1 MKVILYMAMSANG
14 IIARE
19 TGTEDFLSHTNW
31 ETFSNLV
38 GEYQNFIVGQK
49 TYEAVKNWGED
60 YGFDD
65 FAQAVRVVV
74 SDDPSFQLKEG
85 YVLASSPQD
94 ALEKLKEKG
103 IETALVTGGSTLNSS
118 FAKEELL
125 DQIILNV
132 EPVIIGEGIPLF
144 KRGQLELQLKLIE
157 TKEISNGIIQLHYQI
172 LK

>member
-1 MKVILYMAMSANG
+1 MKVVLYMAMSANG

-31 ETFSNLV
+31 ETFSDLV
-38 GEYQNFIVGQK
+38 GEYGNFIVGQK
-49 TYEAVKNWGED
+49 TYEAVKNWDEE

-65 FAQAVRVVV
+65 FTQAVRIVV
-74 SDDPSFQLKEG
+74 SDNPSFQVKEG
-85 YVLASSPQD
+85 YILATSPQD

-103 IETALVTGGSTLNSS
+103 IDTALLTGGSTLNNS
-118 FAKEELL
+118 FANEELL
-125 DQIILNV
+125 DEIILNV
-132 EPVIIGEGIPLF
+132 EPVVIGEGIPLF

-157 TKEISNGIIQLHYQI
+157 TKEISDGIIQLHYQV